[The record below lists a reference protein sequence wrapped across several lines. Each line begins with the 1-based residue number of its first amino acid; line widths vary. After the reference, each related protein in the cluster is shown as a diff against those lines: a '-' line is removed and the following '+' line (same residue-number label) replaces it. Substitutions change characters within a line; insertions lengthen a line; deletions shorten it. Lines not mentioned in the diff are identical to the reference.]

1 MSLPLHE
8 LDLGVRDGVLVAT
21 VTGEIDLTNVA
32 AIESRIL
39 DAARRERASA
49 VVLDI
54 SRIDYLDS
62 AAFAAV
68 HRMTAALPVRL
79 VLAPSATVF
88 RAVMVAGLDRMAPT
102 YPTLD
107 AALQAEGD

>member
-8 LDLGVRDGVLVAT
+8 LELDVRDGVLVAT
-21 VTGEIDLTNVA
+21 VAGEIDLTNVD

-39 DAARRERASA
+39 DAARRERVSS

-54 SRIDYLDS
+54 SPIEYLDS

-68 HRMTAALPVRL
+68 HRMTAVVPVRL
-79 VLAPSATVF
+79 VLAPTAMVY

-102 YPTLD
+102 YDTVD
-107 AALQAEGD
+107 AALHAGGD